1 MRIGELARRA
11 GVSVKAVRYYESI
24 GLLAPARTENGY
36 RSFGED
42 HVRAV
47 LEIRELSLIGIPPQK
62 AAGPPRQQRRPAGHS
77 RRRFP

>member
-1 MRIGELARRA
+1 MRIGELAQRA
-11 GVSVKAVRYYESI
+11 GVSV
-24 GLLAPARTENGY
+24 N
-36 RSFGED
+36 RSFSED